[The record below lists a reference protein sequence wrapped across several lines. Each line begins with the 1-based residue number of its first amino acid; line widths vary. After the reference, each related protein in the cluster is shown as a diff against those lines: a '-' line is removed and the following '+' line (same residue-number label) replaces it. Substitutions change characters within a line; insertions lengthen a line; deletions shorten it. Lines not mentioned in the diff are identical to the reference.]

1 LTKFENRHGSSI
13 ESAITTTITTTACWM
28 QLAASVHG
36 GGIDK
41 LLILQL
47 AATDASAVQFP
58 AILDWTPTS
67 LEISADFRL
76 FGFIPPPLPPPI

>member
-1 LTKFENRHGSSI
+1 MLQMA
-13 ESAITTTITTTACWM
+13 AI
-28 QLAASVHG
+28 G
-36 GGIDK
+36 GICPRWGIDK